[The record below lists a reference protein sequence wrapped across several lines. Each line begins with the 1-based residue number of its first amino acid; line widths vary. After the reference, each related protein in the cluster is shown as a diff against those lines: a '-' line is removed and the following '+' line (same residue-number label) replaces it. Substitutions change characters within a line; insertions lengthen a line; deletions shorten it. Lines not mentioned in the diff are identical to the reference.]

1 MKRLRIMLVDDQKLF
16 VQSLKRAI
24 QSITEDIEDVT
35 IAYNGREAI
44 EIIPASK
51 PDVIL
56 MDIYMPVLDGIE
68 ATKIIHRQYPD
79 IKILML
85 TTYGYDEYVKEA
97 IDNGASGYLLKDI
110 LPEELIDTVKMI
122 CDGKSNVVM
131 SQEIVKQIVKK
142 IEEGKGERFSKESI
156 PRWYRELS
164 EKEKHILLLIS
175 KGYSND
181 EISEKV
187 YLGKQT
193 VRNYISN
200 IYSKLGVDN
209 RFEAMRIAIESGIE
223 SLINIETK

>member
-1 MKRLRIMLVDDQKLF
+1 MLVDDQKLF
-16 VQSLKRAI
+16 VQSLRRAI
-24 QSITEDIEDVT
+24 QSITNEIEDIA

-44 EIIPASK
+44 EMIPSFK
-51 PDVIL
+51 PSVVL

-68 ATKIIHRQYPD
+68 ATKVIHVKYPE

-131 SQEIVKQIVKK
+131 SQDIVKQIVGK
-142 IEEGKGERFSKESI
+142 IKEGKRKLPDIDEV
-156 PRWYRELS
+156 PQWYKELS

-181 EISEKV
+181 GISERV

-223 SLINIETK
+223 SFLRIRTD

>member
-79 IKILML
+79 IKILMV
-85 TTYGYDEYVKEA
+85 TTYGDDEYVK
-97 IDNGASGYLLKDI
+97 
-110 LPEELIDTVKMI
+110 
-122 CDGKSNVVM
+122 
-131 SQEIVKQIVKK
+131 
-142 IEEGKGERFSKESI
+142 
-156 PRWYRELS
+156 
-164 EKEKHILLLIS
+164 
-175 KGYSND
+175 
-181 EISEKV
+181 
-187 YLGKQT
+187 
-193 VRNYISN
+193 
-200 IYSKLGVDN
+200 
-209 RFEAMRIAIESGIE
+209 
-223 SLINIETK
+223 